1 MDMDEF
7 VNCILYG
14 DSSGPRET
22 IEERMDW
29 VGEQIRKKVEESMLN
44 EIKAQP
50 LSFRRYSP
58 VNPPSK
64 EWLSNP
70 PPIAVP
76 IHPEM
81 IRPMNSPNF
90 FLDQCRLAF
99 SEKPFVEKMIISINT
114 PKEKTVMQ
122 AKTVFDLYFKRAYE
136 ALDQA
141 EKDKLDQLIEE
152 DENTKLIDKTFKQLN
167 YSLKDTPKD
176 FVGFHVH
183 RAPGN
188 RLHHCTGDT
197 RKKVEEWSE
206 RMTKERRYLDRLHE
220 EVEAQLLSCETYE
233 QAREILRCY
242 DIIDCCGEM
251 QEYKPF

>member
-1 MDMDEF
+1 MENNLTA
-7 VNCILYG
+7 VNAL
-14 DSSGPRET
+14 D
-22 IEERMDW
+22 EERRRRMF
-29 VGEQIRKKVEESMLN
+29 
-44 EIKAQP
+44 EIP
-50 LSFRRYSP
+50 DTVFRRHTPDKHHEAPHLKLQFLRSP
-58 VNPPSK
+58 FPSNAIVQVQRNLMPL
-64 EWLSNP
+64 EQEEDPLP
-70 PPIAVP
+70 FYFGV
-76 IHPEM
+76 
-81 IRPMNSPNF
+81 NSPI
-90 FLDQCRLAF
+90 QQ
-99 SEKPFVEKMIISINT
+99 NT
-114 PKEKTVMQ
+114 KEKTVMQ

-167 YSLKDTPKD
+167 DSLKDTPKD
-176 FVGFHVH
+176 FVGFHLY

-206 RMTKERRYLDRLHE
+206 RTTKERRYLDRLHE

-233 QAREILRCY
+233 QAREILRTY

>member
-1 MDMDEF
+1 MGKDDF
-7 VNCILYG
+7 ISAGRHGGTVQL
-14 DSSGPRET
+14 
-22 IEERMDW
+22 
-29 VGEQIRKKVEESMLN
+29 SMN
-44 EIKAQP
+44 PIPEGIKEKLLDALAEDIANQP
-50 LSFRRYSP
+50 LVPLHMFTP
-58 VNPPSK
+58 DNPPLK
-64 EWLSNP
+64 NWLSNL
-70 PPIAVP
+70 PIVKS
-76 IHPEM
+76 IKPEF
-81 IRPMNSPNF
+81 IRPKGSQD
-90 FLDQCRLAF
+90 LLRC
-99 SEKPFVEKMIISINT
+99 PFEINNRTLKELIEESQYTMPLQIITS
-114 PKEKTVMQ
+114 KEKTVMQ

-167 YSLKDTPKD
+167 DSLKDTPKD
-176 FVGFHVH
+176 FVGFHLY

-188 RLHHCTGDT
+188 RLHHCTSDT

-206 RMTKERRYLDRLHE
+206 RATKERRYLDRLHE

-233 QAREILRCY
+233 QAREILRTY